1 MVEELTSQRFIN
13 DLKDETIN
21 SKIVIETNNLIIEPE

>member
-21 SKIVIETNNLIIEPE
+21 SEIPLETNN